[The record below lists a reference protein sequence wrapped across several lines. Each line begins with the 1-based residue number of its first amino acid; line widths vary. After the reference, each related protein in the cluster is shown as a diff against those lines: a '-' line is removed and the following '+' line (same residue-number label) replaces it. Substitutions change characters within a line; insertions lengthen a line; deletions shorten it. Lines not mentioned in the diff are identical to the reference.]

1 MFHAG
6 TAVNLSALTPQLSAL
21 TPQGHP
27 RTGGPDMEQDQDRER
42 RIGVALLLGL
52 AAFVLVALA
61 SFYFEQPRQQL
72 SSIRENI
79 TSSTR

>member
-1 MFHAG
+1 
-6 TAVNLSALTPQLSAL
+6 
-21 TPQGHP
+21 
-27 RTGGPDMEQDQDRER
+27 MEQHDDRER
-42 RIGVALLLGL
+42 RIGAIILLGL

-72 SSIRENI
+72 SSVRENI